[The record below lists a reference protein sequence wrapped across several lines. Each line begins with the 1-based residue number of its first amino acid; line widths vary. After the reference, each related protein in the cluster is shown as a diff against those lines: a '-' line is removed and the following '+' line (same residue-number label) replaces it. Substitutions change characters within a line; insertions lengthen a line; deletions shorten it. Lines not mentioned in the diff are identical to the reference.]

1 MVISKFDQ
9 YYNVAII
16 VSLAV
21 NQNFLTEASNEY
33 VIMGNS
39 ALMRC
44 VIPSFVSDFVSVQN
58 WQDETGNVLVSD
70 NNNYGTKYKHRRYF
84 PI

>member
-1 MVISKFDQ
+1 MLKFNL
-9 YYNVAII
+9 YYIIAII
-16 VSLAV
+16 ISLVV

-58 WQDETGNVLVSD
+58 WQDETGNVLVSN
-70 NNNYGTKYKHRRYF
+70 NNNYGTKYKHRR
-84 PI
+84 

>member
-1 MVISKFDQ
+1 M
-9 YYNVAII
+9 
-16 VSLAV
+16 
-21 NQNFLTEASNEY
+21 TEASNEY

-84 PI
+84 PIWPMICLISLSVVLVHTLDVSKY